1 LRLTLVGKGNMVLI
15 TGTKGFVQQKDS
27 FGLPVGA
34 GEKVTYKKQGL
45 FFALF
50 PV

>member
-1 LRLTLVGKGNMVLI
+1 MQYGSG
-15 TGTKGFVQQKDS
+15 QQERKDS

-45 FFALF
+45 FFAFF